1 MLVDVIMPKIAESI
15 FEGTLVKWLKKPGD
29 SVKQDEPLFE
39 ISTDKVDTEIP
50 APSSGV
56 LQDIVVNEGATVPI
70 NTVVGHIETEVGAAK
85 PAPAKPAEPPAA
97 RPAPTNGGPAE
108 TPKVSVTAGKSEE
121 EESEEEGGRV
131 FASPLV
137 RQMAKAEGI
146 DLSKIQGTGFKG
158 RITKQDVEQFIQ
170 KQRGAQTAATKIET
184 APKPAQAPAVKTTP
198 QEIKTETGG
207 GAAVSFPLVIT
218 GPTETVPMTNMRKKI
233 AEHMVA
239 SKRISPHVATVF
251 EIDCS
256 RITEVRDKEKDY
268 YETVYGLKLTFTA
281 FFAQA
286 AVNALKEFPI
296 MNCSVDGD
304 KIIYKKYINLGIAV
318 ALPDGLIVPV
328 IRGADEKSFLGLARS
343 INDIAERARA
353 KKLSIDDI
361 QGGTFTITNPG
372 IYGGMFGIPVINQPQ
387 VAIMGCGGI
396 EKRPV
401 VVNDAIAI
409 RPMMYMSCSFD
420 HRVIDGAVADQFMV
434 HVKKTLQN
442 WDIPVK

>member
-1 MLVDVIMPKIAESI
+1 MSQVDVIMPKIAESI

-50 APSSGV
+50 SPSSGV
-56 LQDIVVNEGATVPI
+56 LQDIVVDEGKTVPI
-70 NTVVGHIETEVGAAK
+70 NTVVAHIETEVGAAK
-85 PAPAKPAEPPAA
+85 APEAHASRQA
-97 RPAPTNGGPAE
+97 PAPTNGGESRPAQ
-108 TPKVSVTAGKSEE
+108 PVTAPVAREE
-121 EESEEEGGRV
+121 EESEDGGRV

-137 RQMAKAEGI
+137 RQMAKVEGI
-146 DLSKIQGTGFKG
+146 DLSKITGTGFKG
-158 RITKQDVEQFIQ
+158 RITKQDVEQYIQ
-170 KQRGAQTAATKIET
+170 KQKGAPTPTSTQ
-184 APKPAQAPAVKTTP
+184 APVRHAEPVKPAAV
-198 QEIKTETGG
+198 QEIKTEIGG
-207 GAAVSFPLVIT
+207 GGTVSFPLVIT
-218 GPTETVPMTNMRKKI
+218 GPVDVQPMTNMRKKI

-251 EIDCS
+251 EIDVS
-256 RITEVRDKEKDY
+256 RIHEVREKEKDY
-268 YETVYGLKLTFTA
+268 YDTVYNTKLTFTA

-296 MNCSVDGD
+296 MNSSLDGD
-304 KIIYKKYINLGIAV
+304 KIVYKRFINLGIAV

-328 IRGADEKSFLGLARS
+328 IRGAEDKSFLGLARA
-343 INDIAERARA
+343 INDVAERARA
-353 KKLSIDDI
+353 KKLSVDDI

-387 VAIMGCGGI
+387 VAILGCGGI

-409 RPMMYMSCSFD
+409 RPMMYMSLSFD
-420 HRVIDGAVADQFMV
+420 HRVIDGAVADQFMG
-434 HVKKTLQN
+434 HVKKTLQS